1 MVSVSPLPVHC
12 KELNAV
18 LYSSSH
24 QELSAIF
31 PLYNTDPDPLDDEKE
46 ERRREGV
53 EGRRDEWGNYN
64 DSTVY
69 MASEL
74 EGEAPKCQVL
84 SSAAT
89 TEAAWEGTS
98 PTLLKD
104 PVIVVWKKCTLP
116 RGHASTRVVGL
127 CVDNCQLGNWG
138 EEPIVAC
145 LDSGSDLTLLSE
157 AELAKMRNPPKVHLA
172 KGFHLKGV
180 TGETR
185 VKGYVNLCLWL

>member
-1 MVSVSPLPVHC
+1 M
-12 KELNAV
+12 
-18 LYSSSH
+18 
-24 QELSAIF
+24 IF
-31 PLYNTDPDPLDDEKE
+31 PLYNTDPDPLDNEKE

-53 EGRRDEWGNYN
+53 KGRRDKWGNY
-64 DSTVY
+64 DDGTVY
-69 MASEL
+69 MASKL
-74 EGEAPKCQVL
+74 EGEAPKHQVL
-84 SSAAT
+84 SSAAAV
-89 TEAAWEGTS
+89 EVAWESAS

-104 PVIVVWKKCTLP
+104 LVIVAQKKCALP
-116 RGHASTRVVGL
+116 RGHALTRVVGL

-138 EEPIVAC
+138 EEPVIAC

-185 VKGYVNLCLWL
+185 VKDT